1 MATPALTGD
10 ARESTSRI
18 RASAEAR
25 PRAERRVAEYLR
37 ALGLSDEAR
46 VSALAQR
53 FAGSGMDGERPEL
66 AVAQAQAEVAEYWR
80 TLFGDEAATTDAL
93 WLRAFISACP
103 EHFLGEHA
111 AARIAADHFGDRRTG
126 RTPVSTRFAPQRLER
141 ARMPSWLRGMLPPLA
156 LSALVLAIVLV
167 QLGGDGWR
175 AVELLWAALFAGLFA
190 LSAIGAWTSV
200 LGLGRRRGD
209 AASST
214 APALRGPA
222 AEASV
227 ELPRCALLMP
237 VYHEDAERVFAALL
251 AMRESLLATPGGTAF
266 ELFVLSDSRDPL
278 LAAEEERAFRRTA
291 ALAGR
296 TIPIYYRRRPR
307 NERKKVGNLAE
318 FFERFGRRYKYAAV
332 LDADSLMSGASLCA
346 LVRRM
351 EAEPRIG
358 LLQAPLALHGGSS
371 LFARSQQ
378 LIASTSGPLLMRGL
392 ARWAGEHGNYY
403 GHNALIRVSAFLECC
418 ALPALA
424 GEPPLGGDLLSHD
437 FVEAALL
444 CRAGHEVRMA
454 DELGGS
460 WEELPQSLPAYVARD
475 RRWCQG
481 NVQHLRV
488 AFTSGLQPMS
498 RLHLLLGAAAY
509 LVGPAWLA
517 FVGLGAW
524 LSHGQPSTTTLGTPL
539 ALTLAGCAAGLLLLP
554 RVLGTWTTFADRA
567 LRRAHGGGLRLCASA
582 LLELLISAWLAPLF
596 MLHHT
601 RCVLSILLG
610 RSVSWGAQ
618 RRSSASPWLAIASS
632 ELMASA
638 LGTGSALL
646 LWRFAPELLPW
657 LAPVWLPLALAI
669 PIALL
674 ISSERAGRALARAG
688 LLLVPSETEPDEL
701 LLRAHELR
709 ALTRADDA
717 ARFRDLV
724 LDPVLL
730 ATHVQ
735 RLEQVGAGTARGAH
749 VGERAALT
757 RLRERALRMGPAG
770 LSLAERE
777 QLAADPASM
786 RALHSEAWRC
796 WPVET
801 WQLAREQPHLPPAD
815 PDATGSG
822 I

>member
-1 MATPALTGD
+1 MATPALTD
-10 ARESTSRI
+10 DRESSSRV
-18 RASAEAR
+18 RASQAAR

-37 ALGLSDEAR
+37 TLGLSDEAR
-46 VSALAQR
+46 LTELAQR
-53 FAGSGMDGERPEL
+53 FAHAASAGAGAGDEVPPER
-66 AVAQAQAEVAEYWR
+66 AVATAQAEIAEYWQR
-80 TLFGDEAATTDAL
+80 SFGDEAADIDAL
-93 WLRAFISACP
+93 WLRAFISECP
-103 EHFLGEHA
+103 EHFLGDPE
-111 AARIAADHFGDRRTG
+111 AARRAADEFGDRRTG
-126 RTPVSTRFAPQRLER
+126 RTPVTTRFAPQRLER
-141 ARMPSWLRGMLPPLA
+141 VQMPSWLRGLVPPLA
-156 LSALVLAIVLV
+156 LTALVLGLVLV
-167 QLGGDGWR
+167 QLGGDGWN
-175 AVELLWAALFAGLFA
+175 AIELVWTGLFAGLFA

-200 LGLGRRRGD
+200 LGLRR
-209 AASST
+209 
-214 APALRGPA
+214 PA
-222 AEASV
+222 AEPERPVAV
-227 ELPRCALLMP
+227 ATDAAPLPRCALIMP
-237 VYHEDAERVFAALL
+237 VYHEDAEPVFAALL
-251 AMRESLLATPGGTAF
+251 AMRESLLSTPGGTAF

-278 LAAEEERAFRRTA
+278 LAAEEERAFRRAA

-318 FFERFGRRYKYAAV
+318 FFERFGRRYAYAAV
-332 LDADSLMSGASLCA
+332 LDADSLMSGPTLCA

-392 ARWAGEHGNYY
+392 AAWSGPHGNYY

-444 CRAGHEVRMA
+444 CRAGHEVRVA

-488 AFTSGLQPMS
+488 AFTQGLQPMS
-498 RLHLLLGAAAY
+498 RLHLLLGAFAY

-517 FVGLGAW
+517 FVGLGAA
-524 LSHGQPSTTTLGTPL
+524 LAHAQLNSSALGMPL
-539 ALTLAGCAAGLLLLP
+539 ALGLAGCAAGLLLLP
-554 RVLGTWTTFADRA
+554 RVLGTWTTWSDPAR
-567 LRRAHGGGLRLCASA
+567 RRAHGGGLRLCASA

-596 MLHHT
+596 LLHHT

-618 RRSSASPWLAIASS
+618 RRGSTSPWLAIARS

-638 LGTGSALL
+638 LGTASAVL
-646 LWRFAPELLPW
+646 LWRLAPELLPW

-669 PIALL
+669 PVALL
-674 ISSERAGRALARAG
+674 VSSERAGRWLQRLG

-701 LLRAHELR
+701 VLRAHELR

-735 RLEQVGAGTARGAH
+735 RLDQAP
-749 VGERAALT
+749 AANTDESGRTSHDAVLR
-757 RLRERALRMGPAG
+757 RLRERALRVGPAG
-770 LSLAERE
+770 LSQVERE
-777 QLAADPASM
+777 QLAADAPSM
-786 RALHSEAWRC
+786 RALHCEAWRC

-801 WQLAREQPHLPPAD
+801 WQLAREQPHLPSSEPDPA
-815 PDATGSG
+815 S
-822 I
+822 